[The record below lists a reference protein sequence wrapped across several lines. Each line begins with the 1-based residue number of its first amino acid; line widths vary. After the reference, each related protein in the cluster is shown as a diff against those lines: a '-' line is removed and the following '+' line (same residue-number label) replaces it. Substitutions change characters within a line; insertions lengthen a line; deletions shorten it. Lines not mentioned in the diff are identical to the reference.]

1 MLFTPG
7 PLLTS
12 ESVKASMNYDY
23 GSRDPRFI
31 SIVSDIRNDILK
43 ICEVQKGEF
52 ECVLIQGS
60 GSYGVEAALGTS
72 IPK

>member
-1 MLFTPG
+1 
-7 PLLTS
+7 
-12 ESVKASMNYDY
+12 MNYDY